1 MGEGRRYK
9 AVQAHSAY
17 NGDIPK
23 WEGKKVMFWIRF
35 LILNQNCERQS
46 DVMNYNKL
54 TENVNSV
61 LKRIATVNALAR

>member
-1 MGEGRRYK
+1 
-9 AVQAHSAY
+9 
-17 NGDIPK
+17 
-23 WEGKKVMFWIRF
+23 MFWIRF